1 MGIAI
6 TSQELDI
13 KQKNLRRWRQ
23 DIIKLTQACEE
34 LDTKPQK
41 QINWSENLAN
51 IEEDGKASPLKTD
64 VLKTEEIDKDDSKGD
79 DIIVAALFSEGG
91 DFGVSKNTIV
101 QLVDAH
107 EEKTINDRY
116 KSL

>member
-51 IEEDGKASPLKTD
+51 IEEDGKASPYYSVLFDESMNKILQKEQMDLSVRCWD
-64 VLKTEEIDKDDSKGD
+64 VNRNKVMSTKYFNS
-79 DIIVAALFSEGG
+79 
-91 DFGVSKNTIV
+91 
-101 QLVDAH
+101 
-107 EEKTINDRY
+107 
-116 KSL
+116 